1 MIYYNKNATWNIITK
16 PCKAEFYKVLIG
28 FVIEYSND
36 FSFFGESMFS
46 RVSNASKIAL
56 ITLAEVLKENNFE
69 FIDCQVYTEHL
80 ESMGARMVPWNE
92 FKAMLHRGI
101 YQ

>member
-1 MIYYNKNATWNIITK
+1 M
-16 PCKAEFYKVLIG
+16 IG

-56 ITLAEVLKENNFE
+56 ITLAEVLKEQKFE
-69 FIDCQVYTEHL
+69 FI
-80 ESMGARMVPWNE
+80 
-92 FKAMLHRGI
+92 
-101 YQ
+101 